1 MSRASRTNGRGSAQR
16 SLAPAGNLFP
26 ASLRGLEMASLGWR
40 LGMAGLRALQS
51 HKAEREFAEAM
62 HAFEEDR
69 VSGRGRHADF
79 ASLTDLEEVGITQEP
94 GGPYVGC
101 ADGAPLFLKADR
113 HLLAVASAG
122 GGKSTRLAMPLI
134 ASLGMGQSSARESV
148 LVLDVKSELHWTTAH
163 GREALDGIA
172 PLVLAPWPIPWAE
185 SETFNFLDPVI
196 AAAQRDTNLADIARQ
211 YAAMVLG
218 FDAAREGQGAWL
230 GYAAIDLATCELAH
244 LAATDPAYC
253 SPGALADVSTRS
265 QDQFTARM
273 MELSTSPA
281 AGGHV
286 ADLARKLLAAYGNAS
301 GEENTAK
308 YYGWLIDRYAQ
319 GWGLYA
325 KGSKLRAFTASTSF
339 DVRALRHRPQALYL
353 CFPDALADS
362 HGRFA
367 AVMLSALIEILA
379 REEGPVRCTLVLDE
393 IASYPPVAALPKALR
408 LFRSRGIRI
417 VAFIQDPEGLNGY
430 KEQGGFK
437 LFREN
442 SYGLYW
448 SVTDPKFCK
457 DLSERAGYASHLLMG
472 RSASHAAMMDQG
484 GMNFCERDVP
494 ILPADKVPL
503 IANGWVMLDA
513 PGAPLAILQHPP
525 FWELDFAAPYIVN
538 ARAHPMPHWEV

>member
-1 MSRASRTNGRGSAQR
+1 MSRARRRGGGSAQR
-16 SLAPAGNLFP
+16 SLAPAGTLLP
-26 ASLRGLEMASLGWR
+26 ASLRGLEMASFGWR
-40 LGMAGLRALQS
+40 LGMAGLRAMQS
-51 HKAEREFAEAM
+51 YKAEREFEEAM
-62 HAFEEDR
+62 DAFEEDR

-79 ASLTDLEEVGITQEP
+79 ATLPDLEEVGVMQGL

-101 ADGAPLFLKADR
+101 GDGAPLFLKADR

-134 ASLGMGQSSARESV
+134 ISLGMGQESARESCC
-148 LVLDVKSELHWTTAH
+148 VLDLKGELHFATAH
-163 GREALDGIA
+163 GREALDGIS
-172 PLVLAPWPIPWAE
+172 PIVFAPWPIPWAD
-185 SETFNFLDPVI
+185 SDTFNFLGPVI
-196 AAAQRDTNLADIARQ
+196 EAARRDANLADIARQ
-211 YAAMVLG
+211 YSTMVLG

-230 GYAAIDLATCELAH
+230 GYGAIDLSVCVMAH
-244 LAATDPAYC
+244 LAATDPANC
-253 SPGALADVSTRS
+253 TPGALADVATLS
-265 QDQFTARM
+265 QEQFTALM
-273 MELSTSPA
+273 QTLTSSRA
-281 AGGHV
+281 AGGFV
-286 ADLARKLLAAYGNAS
+286 ADLAKKLLATYGAVA
-301 GEENTAK
+301 GEDQTRK
-308 YYGWLIDRYAQ
+308 YHGWLSDRHSQ

-325 KGSKLRAFTASTSF
+325 KGSKLRDFTASTSV
-339 DVRALRHRPQALYL
+339 DIRALRHRPQALYL

-367 AVMLSALIEILA
+367 SVMLSALIETLA
-379 REEGPVRCTLVLDE
+379 REDGPVRCTLVLDE
-393 IASYPPVAALPKALR
+393 LSSYPAVAALPKALR

-417 VAFIQDPEGLNGY
+417 VAFTQDPEGLNGY

-484 GMNFCERDVP
+484 GMNFSERDVP

-525 FWELDFAAPYIVN
+525 FWELEFAAPYIVN
-538 ARAHPMPHWEV
+538 ARVHPMPHWEV